1 MNPKRTS
8 SPHNR
13 SVGPFFAAATQGPR
27 RPARSVVACQ
37 AWDRHSCATNVAIGP
52 LVVAKGA
59 FHLGNPSRTLGA
71 PHIRRSYAVP
81 REGDATM
88 RSRRSLLRNSACLIV
103 ATSVAGC
110 DATRPTEGPGESRG
124 NAVVKRPTVA
134 QSIDDEFAELAKEV
148 PGFGGLYF
156 DASEEVV
163 VYLTDLRERT
173 SAAARLQAYVSRKRA
188 GRPSPRIRYV
198 HGDYSFPALK
208 TWQERAAPLLS
219 DPDLVFTDVDETRNR
234 VRIGV
239 KTLQKAATVR
249 AALANIGI
257 PGRAVEIVIAEA
269 AQFAYTLNDPVR
281 PTLGG
286 LRILAGH
293 TEKVC
298 TLGFNARTA
307 SGVPSFVLNSHCTDT
322 QGGTEDT
329 RLWQPV
335 KTKFPFI
342 HQIGRE
348 AADPVYTTG
357 GSCPSGR
364 RCRRSDAALAT
375 IINQESWA
383 FEVARTTVEGT
394 TSAGS
399 TVVGQRLPV
408 VAEQGAPLAGAL
420 VRKTGRTSGSTRG
433 TVVTTCTTYNVGG
446 TNVTLFCQYAANGF
460 ADFGDSGSPVYTWSG
475 VSGTGAT
482 LVGLLWGIGSASH
495 FFFSSLSNVEAEL
508 GPLTTH

>member
-1 MNPKRTS
+1 M
-8 SPHNR
+8 
-13 SVGPFFAAATQGPR
+13 
-27 RPARSVVACQ
+27 
-37 AWDRHSCATNVAIGP
+37 
-52 LVVAKGA
+52 
-59 FHLGNPSRTLGA
+59 
-71 PHIRRSYAVP
+71 
-81 REGDATM
+81 
-88 RSRRSLLRNSACLIV
+88 
-103 ATSVAGC
+103 
-110 DATRPTEGPGESRG
+110 
-124 NAVVKRPTVA
+124 KRPTVV
-134 QSIDDEFAELAKEV
+134 QSLDDEFAELAKEV
-148 PGFGGLYF
+148 RGFGGLYF
-156 DASEEVV
+156 DVNQEVV

-173 SAAARLQAYVSRKRA
+173 SAATRLQAYASRKR
-188 GRPSPRIRYV
+188 GGGPSPRIHYV

-208 TWQERAAPLLS
+208 AWQERAAPLLS

-257 PGRAVEIVIAEA
+257 PERAVEIVIAEA
-269 AQFAYTLNDPVR
+269 AQFAYTLNEPVR

-286 LRILAGH
+286 LKILAGH
-293 TEKVC
+293 SAKIC

-307 SGVPSFVLNSHCTDT
+307 SGVPSFVMNSHCTDT

-329 RLWQPV
+329 QLWQPA
-335 KTKFPFI
+335 KSKLPFL
-342 HQIGRE
+342 HRIGWE

-375 IINQESWA
+375 IINQQSWA
-383 FEVARTTVEGT
+383 FEIARTTIEGT

-399 TVVGQRLPV
+399 TIVGQRLPV

-420 VRKTGRTSGSTRG
+420 VRKTGRSSGSTRG
-433 TVVTTCTTYNVGG
+433 TVVTTCMTYNVDG
-446 TNVTLFCQYAANGF
+446 TNVTLFCQYVANGF

-482 LVGLLWGIGSASH
+482 LVGLLWGRTGSPIQ